1 MVQPMKSTI
10 ARLVLPAAAAAL
22 AVAIAGV
29 ETWAGAPQGTA
40 AQLPQLAQADTPAE
54 PEAEAEDSNEDELP
68 DLGEEVLSDPEMIAT
83 GATVWLDQCRHC
95 HGASAYPGK
104 APRLRP
110 RRYTPEFV
118 YHRVTY
124 GFRGMPAWED
134 VYSEEERVA
143 VTAYVLSRQ
152 FSP

>member
-1 MVQPMKSTI
+1 MMRLTI
-10 ARLVLPAAAAAL
+10 GRLVLLATTAVLAL
-22 AVAIAGV
+22 ALAGV
-29 ETWAGAPQGTA
+29 QSRAEVAEGAVSAPRV
-40 AQLPQLAQADTPAE
+40 QLAQADSASE
-54 PEAEAEDSNEDELP
+54 AKPEADDGDEEMP
-68 DLGEEVLSDPEMIAT
+68 DLSEEVLEDAELIAT
-83 GATVWLDQCRHC
+83 GEAVWQEQCRHC
-95 HGASAYPGK
+95 HGRSAYPGK

-110 RRYTPEFV
+110 GRYTPEFV